1 MHLRIKDD
9 QPSGEFGARIFHV
22 VFGILFICLAI
33 WVLFSVSPF
42 NPYAFFIPL
51 LVGLGPLWVGLFGD
65 RKEVF
70 QLLFI
75 SVV

>member
-9 QPSGEFGARIFHV
+9 QPSGEFGARIFHL
-22 VFGILFICLAI
+22 VFAILCICVAI
-33 WVLFSVSPF
+33 WVLLSVSPF

-51 LVGLGPLWVGLFGD
+51 LVGLGPLWVALFGD

-75 SVV
+75 NVV